1 LLVQNGSK
9 ELVKLWGEDALL
21 SWPGALEPVIHE
33 RDVHMANTIWAAAT
47 GTAGSPA
54 FVKTDD
60 GTGQTWQYMMP
71 GNAVDSDACPSG
83 HGSGV
88 YKPRG
93 VQSVVA
99 IVGSAHVRGIIAE
112 LQRIS
117 KQA

>member
-1 LLVQNGSK
+1 MWHKQ
-9 ELVKLWGEDALL
+9 A
-21 SWPGALEPVIHE
+21 I
-33 RDVHMANTIWAAAT
+33 ANA

-60 GTGQTWQYMMP
+60 GTGQTWNYMMP
-71 GNAVDSDACPSG
+71 DNAVDLDACPSG

-88 YKPRG
+88 YKTKG

>member
-1 LLVQNGSK
+1 
-9 ELVKLWGEDALL
+9 
-21 SWPGALEPVIHE
+21 
-33 RDVHMANTIWAAAT
+33 
-47 GTAGSPA
+47 
-54 FVKTDD
+54 
-60 GTGQTWQYMMP
+60 MMP

>member
-1 LLVQNGSK
+1 MHDY
-9 ELVKLWGEDALL
+9 W
-21 SWPGALEPVIHE
+21 
-33 RDVHMANTIWAAAT
+33 IWHNQAAADA

-54 FVKTDD
+54 FIRTID
-60 GTGQTWQYMMP
+60 GTGQTWKYMMP
-71 GNAVDSDACPSG
+71 DNAVDLDACPSG